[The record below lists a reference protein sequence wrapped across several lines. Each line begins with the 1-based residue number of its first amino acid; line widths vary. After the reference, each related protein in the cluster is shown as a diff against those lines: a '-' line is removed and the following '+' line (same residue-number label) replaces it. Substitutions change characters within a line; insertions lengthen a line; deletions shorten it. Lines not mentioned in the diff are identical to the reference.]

1 MDTQIATQTR
11 TSESRMGT
19 VDTLLGLIA
28 AVAVDPRGRL
38 IPVGDFYNI
47 LHKLKADRRFADDLR
62 YIDFEAVGDNFY
74 SEALDKFLFQA
85 GTWGLHQVPNP
96 AVSSICLD
104 PARAQSRLEE
114 FETEFGHEP
123 VRRLR
128 DELAAAFIEE
138 LENAAGHA
146 G

>member
-47 LHKLKADRRFADDLR
+47 LHKLQTDALR
-62 YIDFEAVGDNFY
+62 TTCD
-74 SEALDKFLFQA
+74 
-85 GTWGLHQVPNP
+85 T
-96 AVSSICLD
+96 SIL
-104 PARAQSRLEE
+104 RLSA
-114 FETEFGHEP
+114 TTSTQK
-123 VRRLR
+123 R
-128 DELAAAFIEE
+128 
-138 LENAAGHA
+138 
-146 G
+146 